1 MSTRALGE
9 PEELFRP
16 RIGRRF
22 RDPDRAPS
30 TGSGF
35 RRHAR
40 KAGGRSRIAVSEPPG
55 SSRRCAIKSK
65 YVQIRAGDLSGMKR
79 HLAYLERDGVERD
92 GSPGR
97 LYGPD
102 DGFAADAF
110 RARLDGEQRQ
120 FRFIVSPE
128 DGDEVDLKEFARQL
142 MTQVESD
149 LGRRLIW
156 AAVNHHNT
164 DNPHVHID
172 VRGVDVDGDDLRID
186 ADYIKH
192 QMRWRA
198 QEILT
203 RELGLRTE
211 LEYSRVRDE
220 EIGRERFT
228 VLDRFICDHVGP
240 DGTVTLRKLLARP
253 GPEGRNCVARL
264 KTLEQF
270 KLAVEKPSGVWRLA
284 DGWKES
290 LASLGE
296 RSDRL
301 ERLYPIVGERAIDYR
316 VVDPKLPMSAF
327 EGVVV
332 GKGLHDE
339 LSGQMFAALQG
350 PDEKGFYV
358 PLRPEVAEALFLGE
372 KVRVGFKT
380 EPWVKPADRI
390 VARAAQENGGVYDP
404 RRHQQALENLPSK
417 TFGPGDRS
425 PADSVRANIVRLERL
440 ARYRLASQLPDGRWQ
455 VATDLI
461 AQLES
466 RERTHPR
473 HLLHIEK
480 VRPPERERVAA
491 PVTDSERERL
501 ALGQAAAASLG
512 LAFVPNPP
520 GFRGRMVPSPS
531 GPSRTEYVRVVDEGR
546 RQFTLVRKPKDAERL
561 RGRVVAVS
569 RDHAGR
575 LSIRTSPEIS
585 R

>member
-1 MSTRALGE
+1 MSTRAPGE

-22 RDPDRAPS
+22 RDSDRAPS
-30 TGSGF
+30 TRSGF

-40 KAGGRSRIAVSEPPG
+40 RAGGRSRIAVSEPHG
-55 SSRRCAIKSK
+55 SSRRCVIKSK
-65 YVQIRAGDLSGMKR
+65 YAQIRSGDLRGMKS

-97 LYGPD
+97 LYGAD
-102 DGFAADAF
+102 AGFSRDAF
-110 RARLDGEQRQ
+110 RAPLDGEQRQ
-120 FRFIVSPE
+120 FRFIVSPQ

-142 MTQVESD
+142 MNQVESD

-186 ADYIKH
+186 ADYIKY

-220 EIGRERFT
+220 DIGRERFT
-228 VLDRFICDHVGP
+228 VLDRFLGDHVGP

-264 KTLEQF
+264 QTLEQF
-270 KLAVEKPSGVWRLA
+270 KLAVEKPPGIWRLA

-290 LASLGE
+290 LARLGE

-301 ERLYPIVGERAIDYR
+301 DRLYPIVGERAADYQ
-316 VVDPKLPMSAF
+316 VVDPKVPISPF
-327 EGVVV
+327 DGVVL

-339 LSGQMFAALQG
+339 LSGQLFAAVQG
-350 PDEKGFYV
+350 PDGNGFYV
-358 PLRPEVAEALFLGE
+358 PLRPEVAEVLSVGE

-390 VARAAQENGGVYDP
+390 LARVAQENGGVYDP
-404 RRHQQALENLPSK
+404 RQHQRALENLPRK
-417 TFGPGDRS
+417 TSDAGDRS
-425 PADSVRANIVRLERL
+425 PADLVKANIVRLERL
-440 ARYRLASQLPDGRWQ
+440 ARYGLASRLPDGRWR
-455 VATDLI
+455 VPPDLI

-480 VRPPERERVAA
+480 VRPPERERTAA
-491 PVTDSERERL
+491 PIADSERERV

-520 GFRGRMVPSPS
+520 GFRGRMVPSPA
-531 GPSRTEYVRVVDEGR
+531 GPSGIEYVRVVDEGR
-546 RQFTLVRKPKDAERL
+546 RQFTLVPKPKDAERL
-561 RGRVVAVS
+561 RGKVVTVS